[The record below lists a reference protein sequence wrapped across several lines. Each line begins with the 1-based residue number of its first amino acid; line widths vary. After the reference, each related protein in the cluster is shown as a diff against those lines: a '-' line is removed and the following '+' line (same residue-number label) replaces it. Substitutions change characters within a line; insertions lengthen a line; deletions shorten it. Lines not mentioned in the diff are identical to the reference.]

1 MGFDAD
7 VYTRDSHPP
16 PEKLLPAGC
25 SVRRGEDGQLLVSRD
40 NALLFAVWGPKP
52 VEAEDVAEEIA
63 PLIPGARLLWQV
75 GVEGSAPER
84 VEPAVAF
91 ARALADAAGG
101 GVYDQVHGLWVGG
114 RIRRPRR
121 TRERRVDVVTLT
133 WYAHV
138 DRRPTDLGTLWLELC
153 RRHYPAALPRRFGAT
168 EPLLGRLDRDG
179 DLGFVA
185 AAEGEHGVYLVGTG
199 PVYGGSLSGPWP
211 SRMGPVARH
220 TLTVDRAVGQDVAV
234 LFVTVAEAAGCHL
247 AVADVVREMVWT
259 GRTLVFEAGTERP
272 PPPLLGRWPGLP
284 PRLSAW
290 TWFGPPYDRLVR
302 SHLPTAEPTPG
313 GLLHRWAPR
322 PLDADE
328 LRTAAPSSWLP
339 TDLLARLDADTLGGE
354 RVEPARRIPRLV
366 PRRPFWGR

>member
-1 MGFDAD
+1 
-7 VYTRDSHPP
+7 
-16 PEKLLPAGC
+16 
-25 SVRRGEDGQLLVSRD
+25 
-40 NALLFAVWGPKP
+40 
-52 VEAEDVAEEIA
+52 
-63 PLIPGARLLWQV
+63 
-75 GVEGSAPER
+75 
-84 VEPAVAF
+84 
-91 ARALADAAGG
+91 
-101 GVYDQVHGLWVGG
+101 
-114 RIRRPRR
+114 
-121 TRERRVDVVTLT
+121 
-133 WYAHV
+133 
-138 DRRPTDLGTLWLELC
+138 
-153 RRHYPAALPRRFGAT
+153 
-168 EPLLGRLDRDG
+168 
-179 DLGFVA
+179 
-185 AAEGEHGVYLVGTG
+185 VYLVGTG